1 MYHQDRITVIKK
13 TWQKY
18 TKNVLYF
25 SEELGKFRAF
35 DINLGLMSK
44 LLTRNQEV
52 AAILGS

>member
-44 LLTRNQEV
+44 LLTRNQEG